1 MILDLDRFVAQEQPY
16 WVELEEILGKLEE
29 RIQHKLDLDGAQ
41 RFYYLYQRASADL
54 ARLASVAVEPPVSRY
69 LQSLVARAYG
79 EVHEIRDKRRAVSPL
94 EWFLRTF
101 PRTFRRHAAKFWLA
115 VALTVAGTVFGA
127 AVLSIDS
134 SAKHAIMPFPGL
146 QGDPR
151 DRVADEEKDR
161 GGRLSGHQAS
171 FSAQLM
177 THNIQVSI
185 GAMALGLTW
194 GIGTVIMLFYNGV
207 ILGAVGYDYI
217 HAGQTPFLLGWLLP
231 HGAIEI
237 PAIILAGQAGLLLA
251 SALIGWGKRTTRRVR
266 FREIGP
272 DLVTLIGGVAVMLVW
287 AGIIEAFLSQ
297 YHQPVIPYAVKI
309 AFGTT
314 ELIVLALFLSL
325 AGAQNA
331 D

>member
-1 MILDLDRFVAQEQPY
+1 VILDLDRFVAQEQPY

-29 RIQHKLDLDGAQ
+29 RTRYQLDLDGAQ

-79 EVHEIRDKRRAVSPL
+79 EVHEVREKRRAVRPL
-94 EWFLRTF
+94 QWFLVTF
-101 PRTFRRHAAKFWLA
+101 PRAFRRHVAKFWLA
-115 VALTVAGTVFGA
+115 VALTLAGTVFGA
-127 AVLSIDS
+127 AVLSVDAG
-134 SAKHAIMPFPGL
+134 AKHAIMPFPGL
-146 QGDPR
+146 EGDPR
-151 DRVADEEKDR
+151 ARVAEEEKDQ
-161 GGRLSGHQAS
+161 GGRLSGHKAS

-194 GIGTVIMLFYNGV
+194 GIGTVVLLFYNGV

-217 HAGQTPFLLGWLLP
+217 HAGQAPFLLGWLLP

-251 SALIGWGKRTTRRVR
+251 SALIGWGKRTTQRAR
-266 FREIGP
+266 FREVGP

-297 YHQPVIPYAVKI
+297 YHQPVIPYPVKI
-309 AFGTT
+309 MFGIT
-314 ELIVLALFLSL
+314 ELILLTLFLSR
-325 AGAQNA
+325 AGARNA

>member
-1 MILDLDRFVAQEQPY
+1 VILDLDRFVAQEQPY

-29 RIQHKLDLDGAQ
+29 RTRYALDLEGAQ

-79 EVHEIRDKRRAVSPL
+79 EVHEVREKHRAARAVH
-94 EWFLRTF
+94 WFLVTF
-101 PRTFRRHAAKFWLA
+101 PRTFRRHVAKFWLA
-115 VALTVAGTVFGA
+115 VALTLAGTVFGA
-127 AVLSIDS
+127 VVLSIDS
-134 SAKHAIMPFPGL
+134 GAKHAIMPFPGL
-146 QGDPR
+146 EGDPK
-151 DRVADEEKDR
+151 DRVASEEKDR
-161 GGRLSGHQAS
+161 GERLSGHKAS

-194 GIGTVIMLFYNGV
+194 GVGTVVMLFYNGV

-231 HGAIEI
+231 HGVIEI

-251 SALIGWGKRTTRRVR
+251 SALIGWGKPTTRRAR
-266 FREIGP
+266 FRETGP
-272 DLVTLIGGVAVMLVW
+272 DLATLIGGVAMMLVW
-287 AGIIEAFLSQ
+287 AGIIEAFVSQ
-297 YHQPVIPYAVKI
+297 YHQPVIPYGIKI
-309 AFGTT
+309 AFGVAEFT
-314 ELIVLALFLSL
+314 VLMLFLSR
-325 AGAQNA
+325 AGLQDA

>member
-1 MILDLDRFVAQEQPY
+1 MILDLERFVAQEQPY
-16 WVELEEILGKLEE
+16 WAELETILGKLED
-29 RIQHKLDLDGAQ
+29 RTYYKLDLEGAQ

-54 ARLASVAVEPPVSRY
+54 SRLASVAVEPPVGKY

-79 EVHEIRDKRRAVSPL
+79 EVHEVRERGRSFRPL
-94 EWFLRTF
+94 YWFFVTF
-101 PRTFRRHAAKFWLA
+101 PLTFRRHVAKFWLA
-115 VALTVAGTVFGA
+115 VAVTIAGVVFGA
-127 AVLSIDS
+127 TALSIDPG
-134 SAKHAIMPFPGL
+134 AKHAIMPFPGL
-146 QGDPR
+146 EGNPK
-151 DRVADEEKDR
+151 DRVAEEEKDH
-161 GGRLSGHQAS
+161 GGRLSGHKAS

-194 GIGTVIMLFYNGV
+194 GIGTIVMLFYNGV

-217 HAGQTPFLLGWLLP
+217 HAGQAQFLLGWLLP

-237 PAIILAGQAGLLLA
+237 PAIVLAGQAGLLA
-251 SALIGWGKRTTRRVR
+251 AGALIGWGKRTTRRTR
-266 FREIGP
+266 FRKIGP
-272 DLVTLIGGVAVMLVW
+272 DLATLIGGVAVMLVW

-309 AFGTT
+309 AFGVT
-314 ELIVLALFLSL
+314 ELIVLALFLSR
-325 AGAQNA
+325 AGARGA